1 MPAKINRTVIICALL
16 ILLCLSLASCDA
28 EEKCS
33 HESVLSEIVNPTCDS
48 EGYTKNLCEACKY
61 EYKSDFVAPI
71 GHDLKAS
78 VTDPT
83 CTAEGFTEYFCD
95 CGYSFISDRVKPL
108 GHTLTTDIIS
118 SSCTKQGYT
127 EKHCTACE
135 YRFVSDYTAPQGHT
149 LATSVIPPTCTEQGY
164 TENHCTECEY
174 SFCSSYT
181 TPTGHNFTETTLHAT
196 STSIGYT
203 HYLCDCDYEYTEYV
217 MPTDVFT
224 GGYAESDTPL
234 ARGIDISK
242 WNGDIDWESIKAAG
256 FDFVIIKAGSIVG
269 KDDRF
274 EENYAGA
281 KAAGLDVGAYFY
293 TYAKNMEEIA
303 EEAELFLSWLDG
315 KQFEY
320 PVYLDIEDDSMES
333 LGRSLLTD
341 MCVCFIETLQSE
353 GYFCGIYTN
362 NNWLFNILDTERII
376 TYFDV
381 WYARYKSENIQEW
394 GEDWGDRLAMWQFTK
409 EGKIDEHTCDFDFNL
424 VYKDYPTLIKEWGY
438 NGYNI

>member
-1 MPAKINRTVIICALL
+1 MHGGNDMPAKINRTVIICALL

-33 HESVLSEIVNPTCDS
+33 HESVLSELVDPTCDS
-48 EGYTKNLCEACKY
+48 EGYTQNLCEACKY

-83 CTAEGFTEYFCD
+83 CTAEGFTEYSCS

-108 GHTLTTDIIS
+108 GHTLTTDIIC

-127 EKHCTACE
+127 QKHCTACE
-135 YRFVSDYTAPQGHT
+135 YRFVSDYT
-149 LATSVIPPTCTEQGY
+149 V
-164 TENHCTECEY
+164 
-174 SFCSSYT
+174 
-181 TPTGHNFTETTLHAT
+181 PTGHTFTQTTLHAT

-224 GGYAESDTPL
+224 GGYAESDAPL

-242 WNGDIDWESIKAAG
+242 WNGDIDWDSIKAAG

-281 KAAGLDVGAYFY
+281 RAAGLDVGAYFY

-303 EEAELFLSWLDG
+303 EEAALFLSWLDG

-320 PVYLDIEDDSMES
+320 PVYLDIEEDSMES

-341 MCVCFIETLQSE
+341 MCASFIETLQRE

-362 NNWLFNILDTERII
+362 KNWLFNILDTERIT

-381 WYARYKSENIQEW
+381 WYARYKIEDIEEW
-394 GEDWGDRLAMWQFTK
+394 GDDWGDRLAMWQFTK
-409 EGKIDEHTCDFDFNL
+409 DGRIGEHTCNFDFNL

-438 NGYNI
+438 NGYNM